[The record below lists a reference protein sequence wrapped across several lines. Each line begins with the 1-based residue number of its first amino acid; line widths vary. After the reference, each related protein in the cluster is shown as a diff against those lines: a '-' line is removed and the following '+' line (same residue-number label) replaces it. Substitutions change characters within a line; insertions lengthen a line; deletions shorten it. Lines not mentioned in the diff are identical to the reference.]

1 MKESKKLI
9 LEMLKDGRI
18 DEDEALALLDAIE
31 DSTEKAFDSFED
43 ELSAIL
49 KSLSKTSKEL
59 SVKVKLYLENVDY
72 EDLKEK
78 FASGIEAVIK
88 GIKDIRMNF

>member
-1 MKESKKLI
+1 MKDSKKLI

-18 DEDEALALLDAIE
+18 DENEAMALLDAIE
-31 DSTEKAFDSFED
+31 DTKEKVFDSFED
-43 ELSAIL
+43 EISAIL
-49 KSLSKTSKEL
+49 KSLSKTSQDL
-59 SVKVKLYLENVDY
+59 AQKLKTYLEGLDY

-78 FASGIEAVIK
+78 FASAIDAIVK